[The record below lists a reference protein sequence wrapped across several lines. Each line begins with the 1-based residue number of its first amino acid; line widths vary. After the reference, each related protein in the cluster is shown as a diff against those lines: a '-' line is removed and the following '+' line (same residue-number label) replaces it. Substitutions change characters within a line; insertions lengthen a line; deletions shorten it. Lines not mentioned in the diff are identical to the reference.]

1 MQRCPRGVQTNMHN
15 QQRAGARA
23 HAHGGLGA
31 CLGCMPADVWGRK
44 VWVIVLSLA
53 RCSPASDHQVA
64 VEAKAGGS
72 PFAAS
77 GAQSV

>member
-1 MQRCPRGVQTNMHN
+1 MRTG
-15 QQRAGARA
+15 
-23 HAHGGLGA
+23 
-31 CLGCMPADVWGRK
+31 LGCMPADVWGRK
-44 VWVIVLSLA
+44 VWVTVLSLA
-53 RCSPASDHQVA
+53 RCSPASNHQMV